1 MLLLLGQSAGERA
14 FFKLLHSEV
23 KKSTH
28 FFENAQKEYIIR
40 EERVR
45 KGMEIV
51 KSEQDQSHADEH
63 WSRCAQSI
71 FRLYR
76 ELLLLETFA
85 IMTYCG
91 FSKILKKHD
100 KNTGFSTRNAFM
112 VKIVNQANFV
122 NYPQLLQMINRCE
135 LLYEEVSS
143 RLELEGKNN
152 LHEDE
157 KLFISMIHRL
167 NAQVTGDAKVSGN
180 MAHSQSI
187 PTTHHLP
194 SRSFPFAQEAWKAHS
209 LKELVAENDSESAS
223 KASNKTN
230 DDDDSDSDAEDVKPK
245 AEKTASATG
254 KRGPNPPDPE
264 GNPPSKRAK
273 P

>member
-1 MLLLLGQSAGERA
+1 MLLLLGKSPGERA

-45 KGMEIV
+45 KGLEII
-51 KSEQDQSHADEH
+51 KNEHGDQSSADER

-112 VKIVNQANFV
+112 AKIVNQANFV
-122 NYPQLLQMINRCE
+122 SYPQLLQMINRCE
-135 LLYEEVSS
+135 RLYEEVST
-143 RLELEGKNN
+143 RLAQEGKTS

-157 KLFISMIHRL
+157 RLFIHMIHRL
-167 NAQVTGDAKVSGN
+167 NAQVTSSKAPADGKDPTQSTKP
-180 MAHSQSI
+180 MA
-187 PTTHHLP
+187 LP
-194 SRSFPFAQEAWKAHS
+194 SRTSPLSEWKAHS
-209 LKELVAENDSESAS
+209 LKELVAENESESARKS
-223 KASNKTN
+223 KR
-230 DDDDSDSDAEDVKPK
+230 DDDDSDSEAEDTKARATKPSGAK
-245 AEKTASATG
+245 GEGSR
-254 KRGPNPPDPE
+254 KRGHDPDGE
-264 GNPPSKRAK
+264 SVSKMTKR
-273 P
+273 